1 MNVHVPTAPD
11 PAQEPAAPPCDVDD
25 AKKAD
30 IAHALWTE
38 IHWLMPKDRTVSITV
53 DGDDISVAFGPP
65 RTGSRP
71 TAH

>member
-1 MNVHVPTAPD
+1 MNVHPPTAVN
-11 PAQEPAAPPCDVDD
+11 PAQEPAAPPCDDD
-25 AKKAD
+25 EKRAA

-38 IHWLMPKDRTVSITV
+38 IHWLMPKDRAVSITV

-65 RTGSRP
+65 RKGGRP